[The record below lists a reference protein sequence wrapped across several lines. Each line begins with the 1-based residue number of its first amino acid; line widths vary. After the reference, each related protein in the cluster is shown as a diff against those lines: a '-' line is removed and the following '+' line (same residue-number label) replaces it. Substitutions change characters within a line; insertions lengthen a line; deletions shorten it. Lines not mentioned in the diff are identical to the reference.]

1 MFKSFLGGI
10 HPHDGKEL
18 AKDQPIETM
27 PVPQQLVV
35 PMSQH
40 IGAPCAPTVKV
51 GDMVKRGQLI
61 GTSPAFMHADI
72 HAPVSGK
79 VVKIE
84 TRPHSGRISCQ
95 AVVIESDGE
104 DAWVE
109 GLPLNRD
116 WTTMTN
122 EEILGAIQSAGI
134 VGMGGAT
141 FPAHIK
147 LKPAKPVDI
156 LILNGAECEPYLT
169 ADYRLMLEEA
179 DKIVTGTRI
188 LGKIL
193 GVKRSVIGIEDNKP
207 EAIKVM
213 QQACA
218 GKDIEVAALKTKYPQ
233 GAEKML
239 IKVIADRE
247 VPMGGLPMDVGAVV
261 QNVGTVAA
269 ITDAVVAGL
278 PLIERITTVSGDAI
292 AQPKNLRVR
301 IGTAYR
307 DAIAYC
313 GGFKETP
320 DKLLAGGPMMGM
332 AQFSEDVPIM
342 KGSSGILALTKKIT
356 EHGPEMNCIRCGRCV
371 KACPMGL
378 VPSMLSILSQR
389 EDFTSCRDNYGLMNC
404 VECGSCTFV
413 CPAKRN
419 IVQYIKN
426 AKGVIRAEQAA
437 AKAKAAAEQAK
448 KEAAAK

>member
-18 AKDQPIETM
+18 AKDQPIEAM

-51 GDMVKRGQLI
+51 GDVVKRGQLI

-79 VVKIE
+79 VIKIE
-84 TRPHSGRISCQ
+84 DRPHSGRISCPS
-95 AVVIESDGE
+95 VVIESDGE
-104 DAWVE
+104 DVWAD
-109 GLPLNRD
+109 GLPLDRD
-116 WTTMTN
+116 WMAMAN
-122 EEILGAIQSAGI
+122 EDILGAIQSAGI

-169 ADYRLMLEEA
+169 ADYRLMLEESG
-179 DKIVTGTRI
+179 KIVTGTQILARI
-188 LGKIL
+188 LG
-193 GVKRSVIGIEDNKP
+193 VERSVIGIEDNKP
-207 EAIKVM
+207 EAIRAM
-213 QQACA
+213 QQACE
-218 GKDIEVAALKTKYPQ
+218 GTGVEVAALRTKYPQ

-239 IKVIADRE
+239 IKVVAGRE

-269 ITDAVVAGL
+269 ITDAVCHGL
-278 PLIERITTVSGDAI
+278 PLTERVTTVSGDAVS
-292 AQPKNLRVR
+292 QPKNLRVR
-301 IGTAYR
+301 IGTTYR
-307 DAIAYC
+307 DAIAFC
-313 GGFKETP
+313 GGFRETP

-371 KACPMGL
+371 QACPMGL

-389 EDFTSCRDNYGLMNC
+389 ADFASCRDDYGLMNC

-437 AKAKAAAEQAK
+437 AKAKTAVEQAK

>member
-18 AKDQPIETM
+18 AKDQPIEAM

-51 GDMVKRGQLI
+51 GDVVKRGQLI

-79 VVKIE
+79 VIKIE
-84 TRPHSGRISCQ
+84 DRPHSGRISCPS
-95 AVVIESDGE
+95 VVIESDGE
-104 DAWVE
+104 DVWAD
-109 GLPLNRD
+109 GLPLDRD
-116 WTTMTN
+116 WMAMAN
-122 EEILGAIQSAGI
+122 EDILGAIQSAGI

-169 ADYRLMLEEA
+169 ADYRLMLEESG
-179 DKIVTGTRI
+179 KIVTGTQILARI
-188 LGKIL
+188 LG
-193 GVKRSVIGIEDNKP
+193 VERSVIGIEDNKP
-207 EAIKVM
+207 EAIRAM
-213 QQACA
+213 QQACE
-218 GKDIEVAALKTKYPQ
+218 GTGVEVAALRTKYPQ

-239 IKVIADRE
+239 IKVVAGRE

-269 ITDAVVAGL
+269 ITDAVCHGL
-278 PLIERITTVSGDAI
+278 PLTERVTTVSGDAVS
-292 AQPKNLRVR
+292 QPKNLRVR
-301 IGTAYR
+301 IGTTYR
-307 DAIAYC
+307 DAIAFC
-313 GGFKETP
+313 GGFRETP

-371 KACPMGL
+371 QACPMGL

-389 EDFTSCRDNYGLMNC
+389 ADFASCRDDYGLMNC

-437 AKAKAAAEQAK
+437 AKAKTAAEQAK

>member
-18 AKDQPIETM
+18 AKDQPIEAM

-51 GDMVKRGQLI
+51 GDVVKRGQLI

-79 VVKIE
+79 VIKIE
-84 TRPHSGRISCQ
+84 DRPHSGRISCPS
-95 AVVIESDGE
+95 VVIESDGE
-104 DAWVE
+104 DVWAD
-109 GLPLNRD
+109 GLPLDRD
-116 WTTMTN
+116 WMAMAN
-122 EEILGAIQSAGI
+122 EDILGAIQSAGI

-169 ADYRLMLEEA
+169 ADYRLMLEESG
-179 DKIVTGTRI
+179 KIVTGTQILARI
-188 LGKIL
+188 LG
-193 GVKRSVIGIEDNKP
+193 VERSVIGIEDNKR
-207 EAIKVM
+207 EAIRAM
-213 QQACA
+213 QQACE
-218 GKDIEVAALKTKYPQ
+218 GTGVEVAALRTKYPQ

-239 IKVIADRE
+239 IKVVAGRE

-269 ITDAVVAGL
+269 ITDAVCHGL
-278 PLIERITTVSGDAI
+278 PLTERVTTVSGDAVS
-292 AQPKNLRVR
+292 QPKNLRVR
-301 IGTAYR
+301 IGTTYR
-307 DAIAYC
+307 DAIAFC
-313 GGFKETP
+313 GGFRETP

-371 KACPMGL
+371 QACPMGL

-389 EDFTSCRDNYGLMNC
+389 ADFASCRDDYGLMNC

-437 AKAKAAAEQAK
+437 AKAKTAAEQAK

>member
-18 AKDQPIETM
+18 AKDQPIEAM

-51 GDMVKRGQLI
+51 GDVVKRGQLI

-79 VVKIE
+79 VIKIE
-84 TRPHSGRISCQ
+84 DRPHSGRISCPS
-95 AVVIESDGE
+95 VVIESDGE
-104 DAWVE
+104 DVWAD
-109 GLPLNRD
+109 GLPLDRD
-116 WTTMTN
+116 WMAMAN
-122 EEILGAIQSAGI
+122 EDILGAIQSAGI

-169 ADYRLMLEEA
+169 ADYRLMLEESG
-179 DKIVTGTRI
+179 KIVTGTQILARI
-188 LGKIL
+188 LG
-193 GVKRSVIGIEDNKP
+193 VERSVIGIEDNKP
-207 EAIKVM
+207 EAIRSM
-213 QQACA
+213 QQACE
-218 GKDIEVAALKTKYPQ
+218 GTGVEVAALRTKYPQ

-239 IKVIADRE
+239 IKVVAGRE

-269 ITDAVVAGL
+269 ITDAVCHGL
-278 PLIERITTVSGDAI
+278 PLTERVTTVSGDAVS
-292 AQPKNLRVR
+292 QPKNLRVR
-301 IGTAYR
+301 IGTTYR
-307 DAIAYC
+307 DAIAFC
-313 GGFKETP
+313 GGFRETP

-371 KACPMGL
+371 QACPMGL

-389 EDFTSCRDNYGLMNC
+389 ADFASCRDDYGLMNC

-437 AKAKAAAEQAK
+437 AKAKTAAEQAK

>member
-1 MFKSFLGGI
+1 MFRSFLGGI

-18 AKDQPIETM
+18 AKDKPIQVM
-27 PVPQQLVV
+27 PAPKELVV

-40 IGAPCAPTVKV
+40 IGAPCTPCVKA
-51 GDMVKRGQLI
+51 GDLVKRGQLI

-79 VVKIE
+79 VIRIE
-84 TRPHSGRISCQ
+84 ERPHSGRISCP
-95 AVVIESDGE
+95 AVVIENDGE
-104 DAWVE
+104 DSWAD
-109 GLPLNRD
+109 GLPLERD
-116 WTTMTN
+116 WRAMTN
-122 EEILGAIQSAGI
+122 EEILNAIQSAGI

-147 LKPAKPVDI
+147 LKPSKPVDI

-169 ADYRLMLEEA
+169 ADYRLMLESPAQVVEG
-179 DKIVTGTRI
+179 IQI
-188 LGKIL
+188 LARVL

-207 EAIKVM
+207 EAIDALKK
-213 QQACA
+213 ACA
-218 GKDIEVAALKTKYPQ
+218 GIGIEVATLKTKYPQ

-239 IKVIADRE
+239 IKVLADRE

-261 QNVGTVAA
+261 QNIGTVAA
-269 ITDAVVAGL
+269 IADAVVRRV
-278 PLIERITTVSGDAI
+278 PLTERIMTVSGDAI
-292 AQPKNLRVR
+292 AEPKNLRVR
-301 IGTAYR
+301 IGTKYS
-307 DAIAYC
+307 DAIAFC
-313 GGFKETP
+313 GGFKEEP

-332 AQFSEDVPIM
+332 AQFTDEVPVM
-342 KGSSGILALTKKIT
+342 KGSSGILALTRRLT

-389 EDFTSCRDNYGLMNC
+389 QDFAACRDSYGLMNC
-404 VECGSCTFV
+404 VECGCCTYI

-419 IVQYIKN
+419 IVQYIRN
-426 AKGVIRAEQAA
+426 AKGFVRAEMAR
-437 AKAKAAAEQAK
+437 AKAKEAPAK
-448 KEAAAK
+448 KEGAKA

>member
-18 AKDQPIETM
+18 AKDQPIEAM

-51 GDMVKRGQLI
+51 GDVVKRGQLI

-79 VVKIE
+79 VIKIE
-84 TRPHSGRISCQ
+84 DRPHSGRISCPS
-95 AVVIESDGE
+95 VVIESDGE
-104 DAWVE
+104 DVWAD
-109 GLPLNRD
+109 GLPLDRD
-116 WTTMTN
+116 WMAMAN
-122 EEILGAIQSAGI
+122 EDILRAIQSAGI

-169 ADYRLMLEEA
+169 ADYRLMLEESG
-179 DKIVTGTRI
+179 KIVTGTQI
-188 LGKIL
+188 LARIL

-207 EAIKVM
+207 EAIRVM
-213 QQACA
+213 QQACE
-218 GKDIEVAALKTKYPQ
+218 GTGVEVAALRTKYPQ

-239 IKVIADRE
+239 IKVVAGRE

-269 ITDAVVAGL
+269 ITDAVCHGL
-278 PLIERITTVSGDAI
+278 PLTERVTTVSGDAVS
-292 AQPKNLRVR
+292 QPKNLRVR
-301 IGTAYR
+301 IGTTYR
-307 DAIAYC
+307 DAIAFC
-313 GGFKETP
+313 GGFRETP

-371 KACPMGL
+371 QACPMGL

-389 EDFTSCRDNYGLMNC
+389 ADFASCRDDYGLMNC

-437 AKAKAAAEQAK
+437 AKAKTAAEQAK

>member
-18 AKDQPIETM
+18 AKDQPIEAM

-51 GDMVKRGQLI
+51 GDVVKRGQLI

-79 VVKIE
+79 VIKIE
-84 TRPHSGRISCQ
+84 DRPHSGRISCPS
-95 AVVIESDGE
+95 VVIESDGE
-104 DAWVE
+104 DVWAD
-109 GLPLNRD
+109 GLPLDRD
-116 WTTMTN
+116 WMAMAN
-122 EEILGAIQSAGI
+122 EDILGAIQSAGI

-169 ADYRLMLEEA
+169 ADYRLMLEESG
-179 DKIVTGTRI
+179 KIVTGTQILARI
-188 LGKIL
+188 LG
-193 GVKRSVIGIEDNKP
+193 VERSVIGIEDNKP
-207 EAIKVM
+207 EAIRSM
-213 QQACA
+213 QQACE
-218 GKDIEVAALKTKYPQ
+218 GTGVEVAALRTKYPQ

-239 IKVIADRE
+239 IKVVAGRE

-269 ITDAVVAGL
+269 ITDAVCYGL
-278 PLIERITTVSGDAI
+278 PLTERVTTVSGDAVS
-292 AQPKNLRVR
+292 QPKNLRVR
-301 IGTAYR
+301 IGTTYR
-307 DAIAYC
+307 DAIAFC
-313 GGFKETP
+313 GGFRETP

-371 KACPMGL
+371 QACPMGL

-389 EDFTSCRDNYGLMNC
+389 ADFASCRDDYGLMNC

-437 AKAKAAAEQAK
+437 AKAKTAAEQAK

>member
-18 AKDQPIETM
+18 AKDQPIEAM

-40 IGAPCAPTVKV
+40 IGATCAPTVKV
-51 GDMVKRGQLI
+51 GDVVKRGQLI

-79 VVKIE
+79 VIKIE
-84 TRPHSGRISCQ
+84 DRPHSGRISCPS
-95 AVVIESDGE
+95 VVIESDGE
-104 DAWVE
+104 DVWAD
-109 GLPLNRD
+109 GLPLDRD
-116 WTTMTN
+116 WMAMAN
-122 EEILGAIQSAGI
+122 EDILGAIQSAGI

-169 ADYRLMLEEA
+169 ADYRLMLEESG
-179 DKIVTGTRI
+179 KIVTGTQILARI
-188 LGKIL
+188 LG
-193 GVKRSVIGIEDNKP
+193 VERSVIGIEDNKP
-207 EAIKVM
+207 EAIRSM
-213 QQACA
+213 QQACE
-218 GKDIEVAALKTKYPQ
+218 GTGIEVAALRTKYPQ

-239 IKVIADRE
+239 IKVVAGRE

-269 ITDAVVAGL
+269 ITDAVCHGL
-278 PLIERITTVSGDAI
+278 PLTERVTTVSGDAVS
-292 AQPKNLRVR
+292 QPKNLRVR
-301 IGTAYR
+301 IGTTYR
-307 DAIAYC
+307 DAIAFC
-313 GGFKETP
+313 GGFREAP

-371 KACPMGL
+371 QACPMGL

-389 EDFTSCRDNYGLMNC
+389 ADFASCRDDYGLMNC

-437 AKAKAAAEQAK
+437 AKAKTAAEQAK